1 MAEII
6 VMPKLGF
13 NMSSGKLIQWYKK
26 EGDPLK
32 KGEPFFSVETDKTA
46 IDIEANH
53 DGVFLKK
60 FIEEGDTADVTL
72 PIAIVGK
79 EGEDVGSLVKE
90 IRRQLNITEVAEESA
105 AGAAAASAA
114 GGSVPGSQATAAAAV
129 TAGEEAASGQAVRAP
144 EVGDGGRIKITPR
157 AKRIAQENGLDVNA
171 LTIAGTGYEGGICE
185 KDILDYLE
193 VHRIKATP
201 VARKIAG
208 EQGIALDGI
217 QGSGADGRI
226 MKRDL
231 VGEAASAAA
240 PAAPT
245 VPAAAPAEKA
255 AGTAGQA
262 GAQYTA
268 DGKEILETVPYGGVR
283 KIIGE
288 RLSESKLT
296 SPHVYFTQKVNL
308 EKLLDLRKQV
318 NEAQDKKTSVTDF
331 IARACVVAIKKYPEV
346 NESLAGDKIIR
357 YKTVNL
363 GLAVAAPN
371 GLIVPVIRDA
381 EKKSVVE
388 ISKEASFLIDK
399 ARAGKLTPAEYSGGT
414 FTISNLGMFGI
425 ENFTAIINP
434 PEAAILAVS
443 ASKDEA
449 VVITGA
455 DGSKSIEIKPMMNI
469 TLSVDHRLLDGL
481 LAAQYVT
488 EVKRLLE
495 NPIELF
501 L

>member
-13 NMSSGKLIQWYKK
+13 NMSEGKLIQWYKK

-60 FIEEGDTADVTL
+60 FINEGDTIEVTL
-72 PIAIVGK
+72 PIAIVGS
-79 EGEDVGSLVKE
+79 EGEDIGALTKE
-90 IRRQLNITEVAEESA
+90 AGRQLHPAGSAEE
-105 AGAAAASAA
+105 GAAV
-114 GGSVPGSQATAAAAV
+114 GQAAV
-129 TAGEEAASGQAVRAP
+129 VTGAAEAHGEPVAQAPSAGESGRTM
-144 EVGDGGRIKITPR
+144 ITPR
-157 AKRIAQENGLDVNA
+157 ARRIAQENGLDPNA
-171 LTIAGTGYEGGICE
+171 LAIAGTGYEGGISE

-193 VHRIKATP
+193 AHRVTATP
-201 VARKIAG
+201 VARKIAE
-208 EQGIALDGI
+208 EQGIALGGI
-217 QGSGADGRI
+217 QGSGAGGRI

-231 VGEAASAAA
+231 ADGLAQTAAA
-240 PAAPT
+240 QAM
-245 VPAAAPAEKA
+245 EKTAGA
-255 AGTAGQA
+255 AGRT
-262 GAQYTA
+262 GAQYTP
-268 DGKEILETVPYGGVR
+268 DGKEILEAIPYSGVR

-288 RLSESKLT
+288 RLSESKFT

-308 EKLLDLRKQV
+308 ERLLDLRKQV

-331 IARACVVAIKKYPEV
+331 IAKACVIAIKKYPEV
-346 NESLAGDKIIR
+346 NEALAGDTIVR
-357 YKTVNL
+357 YKTINL
-363 GLAVAAPN
+363 GIAVAAPN

-381 EKKSVVE
+381 EKKSVLE
-388 ISKEASFLIDK
+388 ISRDAGALVEK
-399 ARAGKLTPAEYSGGT
+399 ARAGKLTPAEYAGGT

-443 ASKDEA
+443 ATKDEP
-449 VVITGA
+449 VVIAGT
-455 DGSKSIEIKPMMNI
+455 DGSKSIAIKPMMNI
-469 TLSVDHRLLDGL
+469 TLSVDHRLIDGL

-495 NPIELF
+495 NPVEL
-501 L
+501 LL

>member
-13 NMSSGKLIQWYKK
+13 NMSTGKLIQWYKK

-32 KGEPFFSVETDKTA
+32 KGEPFFSIETDKTA

-53 DGVFLKK
+53 DGIFLKK
-60 FIEEGDTADVTL
+60 FIGEGDTVEVTL
-72 PIAIVGK
+72 PIAIVGE
-79 EGEDVGSLVKE
+79 EGEDIGALVKE
-90 IRRQLNITEVAEESA
+90 IKGRLNIADAAEE
-105 AGAAAASAA
+105 AAASAA
-114 GGSVPGSQATAAAAV
+114 VETGAGMQAQAAAQDA
-129 TAGEEAASGQAVRAP
+129 EEGSAGQAVSVPAT
-144 EVGDGGRIKITPR
+144 GDGGRIRITPR
-157 AKRIAQENGLDVNA
+157 AKRIAEENGLDPKT

-185 KDILDYLE
+185 KDVLDYLE
-193 VHRIKATP
+193 SHRVKATP

-217 QGSGADGRI
+217 RGSGADGRI

-231 VGEAASAAA
+231 VPDTAQAAGIPAAQAAASAG
-240 PAAPT
+240 
-245 VPAAAPAEKA
+245 EKA
-255 AGTAGQA
+255 AGQA
-262 GAQYTA
+262 GAQYTP

-288 RLSESKLT
+288 RLSESKFT
-296 SPHVYFTQKVNL
+296 SPHVYFTQKANL
-308 EKLLDLRKQV
+308 EKLLDIRKQV
-318 NEAQDKKTSVTDF
+318 NEAQEKKTSVTDF
-331 IARACVVAIKKYPEV
+331 IAKACVIAIKKYPEV
-346 NESLAGDKIIR
+346 NESLVGDKIVR

-363 GLAVAAPN
+363 GIAVAAPN
-371 GLIVPVIRDA
+371 GLIVPVIREA

-388 ISKEASFLIDK
+388 ISKDASYLIDK

-443 ASKDEA
+443 ATKDEP
-449 VVITGA
+449 VVTAGP
-455 DGSKSIEIKPMMNI
+455 DGGKSIEIKPMMNI
-469 TLSVDHRLLDGL
+469 TLSVDHKLIDGL
-481 LAAQYVT
+481 LAAQFVT